1 MESVVE
7 SIVPVVALLGC
18 AAVPVVLVF
27 INKYFKLRTRELEL
41 EAELHGRVLASRL
54 QTLELRQQAVESA
67 LQSLAAAPRAEAA
80 GVAPRAELFAGPDAA
95 DPSSPAAPQPRR
107 LREP

>member
-18 AAVPVVLVF
+18 AAVPVALVF
-27 INKYFKLRTRELEL
+27 ISKYFKLRTRELEL
-41 EAELHGRVLASRL
+41 EAELHGRELASRL
-54 QTLELRQQAVESA
+54 QMLELRQQAIESA

-80 GVAPRAELFAGPDAA
+80 GVAPRAELFAGPDADA
-95 DPSSPAAPQPRR
+95 PAAPAPVRR

>member
-7 SIVPVVALLGC
+7 SVVPVVALLGC
-18 AAVPVVLVF
+18 AAVPVALVF

-41 EAELHGRVLASRL
+41 EAELHGRELASRL
-54 QTLELRQQAVESA
+54 QSMELRQQAVESA

-80 GVAPRAELFAGPDAA
+80 GVAPRAELPAMADDASAGP
-95 DPSSPAAPQPRR
+95 APLRR